1 MSKTHFFL
9 TTIAACMMPFA
20 IHAQTLPQAIA
31 MIDGEDYKD
40 AKIAITKL
48 IAADATNPELYYWN
62 GVAKIGLEEWN
73 SAKEDFKAG
82 IKAKAKYP
90 YNHIGLGRVLQHD
103 GKKDD
108 AQIEYEKAKE
118 YNNKI
123 YDANVDIA
131 LGYAYLEAGRSK
143 YSDAEVVFTRA
154 QTKDAKNP
162 KSYIALG
169 DYYKSGGVKQLAIT
183 QYKQAI
189 ALNPNFVE
197 GYYRLGQLEIAQAE
211 QLQKKRDK
219 EENEEKK
226 AKLSEEMREAYKQGI
241 DYYSQ
246 TIKLDPNF
254 SPAYRDRAELYFRYD
269 KWVDAANDY
278 EKYVALQ
285 KKDYRAQVRYAS
297 FLYLTKEYT
306 KAIDVLE
313 ATRKDTTTNVMLRL
327 LGYCHHELGKP
338 TKGLE
343 YMGEYFKSIKPE
355 YILMDDYMYMGKM
368 YYALKDIPTA
378 VSNFEKAMDKD
389 STQWR
394 LMNMVVDS
402 LAAQRNRDTS
412 VVNKVK
418 YATEEAK
425 YRKLMLERK
434 SKHIKTPN
442 GSDYYKLGLAYYAAN
457 DYANSEKVFTD
468 LVSMNEGFY
477 AVTAYYWVAKNIRDN
492 KERKYGEA
500 AEVYEKLLVALDK
513 KPNAEKYEKDYGI
526 KACLYLISW
535 KADPEKKGI
544 KEELNCAAAKPYITK
559 GLAIDPNDKTLA
571 TWVELCP

>member
-1 MSKTHFFL
+1 MSRTHFFITAL
-9 TTIAACMMPFA
+9 ATIMLPFA
-20 IHAQTLPQAIA
+20 VHAQTLPQAIA

-40 AKIAITKL
+40 AKIAISKL
-48 IAADATNPELYYWN
+48 ITADATNPELYYWN
-62 GVAKIGLEEWN
+62 GVAKIGLEEWT

-103 GKKDD
+103 GKKED

-118 YNNKI
+118 YNNKV
-123 YDANVDIA
+123 YDVNVDIA

-154 QTKDAKNP
+154 QTKEPKNP
-162 KSYIALG
+162 KSYICLG

-189 ALNPNFVE
+189 ALNPNFIE

-226 AKLSEEMREAYKQGI
+226 AKLSDEMKESYKQGI
-241 DYYSQ
+241 EYYSQ

-306 KAIDVLE
+306 KAIDMLE

-327 LGYCHHELGKP
+327 LGYCHQDIGKP

-343 YMGEYFKSIKPE
+343 YMAEYFKSIKPE
-355 YILMDDYMYMGKM
+355 YVLMDDYMYMGKM
-368 YYALKDIPTA
+368 HFSLKDIPTA

-402 LAAQRNRDTS
+402 LAAQRTRDTS

-418 YATEEAK
+418 YATDEAK
-425 YRKLMLERK
+425 YRKLMIERK
-434 SKHIKTPN
+434 KKHIKIDN
-442 GSDYYKLGLAYYAAN
+442 GRDYYMMGLAYYNAN
-457 DYANSEKVFTD
+457 DYANAEATFKQMPE
-468 LVSMNEGFY
+468 MNEGFY
-477 AVTAYYWVAKNIRDN
+477 AVSAYYWLAKTLRDN
-492 KERKYGEA
+492 KANKYGAA
-500 AEVYEKLLVALDK
+500 AEAYDKLLEALAKKEKL
-513 KPNAEKYEKDYGI
+513 ETYEKDYGAR
-526 KACLYLISW
+526 ACLYMAYW
-535 KADPEKKGI
+535 KGNPEKQDGVFNC
-544 KEELNCAAAKPYITK
+544 ELAKPYITK
-559 GLAIDPNDKTLA
+559 GLVFAPADKTLVDLGA
-571 TWVELCP
+571 ACP